1 MLEEIIRRPHVRR
14 RLERN
19 LLAELIVDYVG
30 HLTRR
35 GHTQNVIR
43 AYVAAVEHF
52 GCWLQRTDRTAAAL
66 DATTVKEFLTRHLPR
81 CRCRERRP
89 CGLIGVRAA
98 LHQLLRVSPCFP
110 GTIVA
115 VAPVD
120 VAVSAFDLH
129 LRQTCGLAPASRLY
143 FTRYVRELLRER
155 FASGPVRPETL
166 TLGDISAF
174 VTARAVHLVPGSAL
188 TVVTAMR
195 SFLRYL
201 QLCGLATANWVDG
214 LPRVAH
220 WRLAAIPDVLS
231 DGQLRDLL
239 AAFNRTTASGRRD
252 YAIAVCFTHL
262 ALRAGE
268 VARVALDDI
277 EWRSR
282 VLTVAAG
289 KGRHADQL
297 PLPSHVVAAL
307 ADYLRHGRPT
317 TNSRAVFVHH
327 RAPLGT
333 PLGVSGV
340 RCAIRQAY
348 ARAGFDPRL
357 TGTHVLR
364 HTAAT
369 HLLRAGASMKQ
380 IADVLR
386 HRSLDTSAIYA
397 KVDRE
402 ALSGVAL
409 PWPEVRP

>member
-1 MLEEIIRRPHVRR
+1 MLEEIIRKPHVRR
-14 RLERN
+14 RLETN
-19 LLAELIVDYVG
+19 LLADLIVDYVG

-35 GHTQNVIR
+35 GHTTNVIR

-52 GCWLQRTDRTAAAL
+52 GCWMRRAGRPAAAV
-66 DATTVKEFLTRHLPR
+66 DSMTVAEFLTRHLPR
-81 CRCRERRP
+81 CRCRAQRP

-98 LHQLLRVSPCFP
+98 LHQLLRVSPCP
-110 GTIVA
+110 SRTTVA
-115 VAPVD
+115 VTPAD
-120 VAVSAFDLH
+120 VVVLDFDVH
-129 LRQTCGLAPASRLY
+129 LQKTCGLATATRRY
-143 FTRYVRELLRER
+143 FTRYVLDLLRGR
-155 FASGPVRPETL
+155 FGCGPVRLETL
-166 TLGDISAF
+166 TLDDITAF
-174 VTARAVHLVPGSAL
+174 VTARAEHLTPGSVQ
-188 TVVTAMR
+188 TVATAMR

-201 QLCGLATANWVDG
+201 QLRGFATANWAGGV
-214 LPRVAH
+214 PRVAH

-239 AAFNRTTASGRRD
+239 AAFDRTTASGRRD

-268 VARVALDDI
+268 VSQITLDDI

-282 VLTVAAG
+282 VLTVASG

-317 TNSRAVFVHH
+317 SSTRTVFVHH

-340 RCAIRQAY
+340 RGAMRQAY
-348 ARAGFDPRL
+348 ARAKFDPRL

-402 ALSGVAL
+402 TLSGVSL

>member
-1 MLEEIIRRPHVRR
+1 MLEEIIRKPHVRR

-19 LLAELIVDYVG
+19 LLAELIVEYVG

-35 GHTQNVIR
+35 GHTENVIR

-52 GCWLQRTDRTAAAL
+52 GCWLRRAGRTASAL
-66 DATTVKEFLTRHLPR
+66 DATTVTVFLARHLPR
-81 CRCRERRP
+81 CRCHGRRSRR
-89 CGLIGVRAA
+89 LIVVRAA
-98 LHQLLRVSPCFP
+98 LHQLLRISSCAA
-110 GTIVA
+110 TTVA
-115 VAPVD
+115 VTPVD
-120 VAVSAFDLH
+120 AAVSAFDLH
-129 LRQTCGLAPASRLY
+129 LQQTCGLAPATRLY
-143 FTRYVRELLRER
+143 VTRYVRELLHAR
-155 FASGPVRPETL
+155 FASGAVRLETL
-166 TLGDISAF
+166 TLRDITSF
-174 VTARAVHLVPGSAL
+174 VTARAAHLAPGSTL

-201 QLCGLATANWVDG
+201 QLSGIAPASWVDG
-214 LPRVAH
+214 VPRVAR

-239 AAFNRTTASGRRD
+239 AAFDRATASGLRD

-262 ALRAGE
+262 ALRVGE
-268 VARVALDDI
+268 VARIALDDI

-289 KGRHADQL
+289 KGRHADRL

-317 TNSRAVFVHH
+317 TSARAVFVHH

-340 RCAIRQAY
+340 RSAMRQAY
-348 ARAGFDPRL
+348 ARAHFDPRM

-397 KVDRE
+397 KVDRV